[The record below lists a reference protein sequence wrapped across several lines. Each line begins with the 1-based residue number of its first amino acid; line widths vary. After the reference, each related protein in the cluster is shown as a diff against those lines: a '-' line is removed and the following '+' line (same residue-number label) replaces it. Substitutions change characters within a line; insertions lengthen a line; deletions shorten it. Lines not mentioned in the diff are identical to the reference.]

1 MTPLFDLMRS
11 RASSRAS
18 REALPDDVRLRI
30 EAENLA
36 APLPPL
42 RAGAARA
49 RESVEQGSH
58 GHRRSG
64 GGESFWQFRR
74 FQEGDFCS
82 DIDWRA
88 SARHEHLHVR
98 EREKEAPI
106 RFRLW
111 WDAAPSM
118 AYRSRAGLPLKR
130 ERAAVLLLA
139 LARLLRSGGESVEL
153 LSGASEPELPAG
165 SGMCCFILASDFL
178 SCPAPVPA
186 TLAGRAHGH
195 LLHVIDPAEE
205 QFPFRGRVEFTD
217 VEGKIRLLL
226 GNAEDCAREYR
237 RRFDEHG
244 AQVAAAAGKCG
255 WGMLRH
261 RTDDSAR
268 DMLLGLHRRLSLPA
282 PHFGGRD
289 TSP

>member
-1 MTPLFDLMRS
+1 MTPLLDMILS
-11 RASSRAS
+11 TASSRKA
-18 REALPDDVRLRI
+18 VRDETRLEI

-49 RESVEQGSH
+49 RETIEQGAH
-58 GHRRSG
+58 GRRRAG

-74 FQEGDFCS
+74 FQEGDFRS

-98 EREKEAPI
+98 EREKESPV

-118 AYRSRAGLPLKR
+118 NYRSHAGLPLKR

-139 LARLLRSGGESVEL
+139 LARLLRRGGENVEL
-153 LSGASEPELPAG
+153 LPGDAAPSPPAATGA
-165 SGMCCFILASDFL
+165 CHFVLASDFL
-178 SCPAPVPA
+178 ASPDPVPA
-186 TLAGRAHGH
+186 ALAGRAQGH
-195 LLHVIDPAEE
+195 LLHIVDPAEE
-205 QFPFRGRVEFTD
+205 RFPFRGRIGFADAGGAV
-217 VEGKIRLLL
+217 RQLL

-237 RRFDEHG
+237 RRFGEHG
-244 AQVAAAAGKCG
+244 AALGAGARKCG
-255 WGMLRH
+255 WSLLRH
-261 RTDDSAR
+261 RTDADPR
-268 DMLLGLHRRLSLPA
+268 DALLGLHRRLSLPA
-282 PHFGGRD
+282 PRLGIRD
-289 TSP
+289 AAP